1 MLVFPMV
8 SRLDLHSYLAMC
20 IVIAI
25 NHKPRKGTRDEP
37 PTLDHRPKGLHHS
50 PGHPTA
56 RHCPH
61 EKRDLDNRIVD
72 VTKTMRLLSADFI
85 LRIQTVDTEC
95 ESLRE
100 RGNRHGIVP
109 RTHEFETTIV
119 LTTTESEHS
128 MNLRDL
134 RLKRGLT
141 QAQLA
146 KRAGVHVVNVTQF
159 ETGARDLRTASFDT
173 ALRLADAL
181 HVANPRKLLDSERQV
196 KS

>member
-1 MLVFPMV
+1 M
-8 SRLDLHSYLAMC
+8 
-20 IVIAI
+20 
-25 NHKPRKGTRDEP
+25 
-37 PTLDHRPKGLHHS
+37 
-50 PGHPTA
+50 
-56 RHCPH
+56 
-61 EKRDLDNRIVD
+61 D
-72 VTKTMRLLSADFI
+72 VTKTMRLLPADSI
-85 LRIQTVDTEC
+85 LRMQTVDTKC

-100 RGNRHGIVP
+100 RGVRHGIVP
-109 RTHEFETTIV
+109 RTHEFKTTIV
-119 LTTTESEHS
+119 LTTIESEHS

-146 KRAGVHVVNVTQF
+146 KRADVHVVNITQF

-181 HVANPRKLLDSERQV
+181 HVANPRKLLDSEQSKV